1 VAGIA
6 KSHSHAALTP
16 VRTQPATRIS
26 PADEVKLLIA
36 AVRESACVAFRKS
49 IFQRTSALRRHNRKS
64 VHRRRATP
72 PLARLNLL
80 LADIFALYLK
90 TKNFHWHM
98 SGPHFRDYHLLL
110 DE

>member
-36 AVRESACVAFRKS
+36 AVRESVCVQGFGCRPRCTPHRS
-49 IFQRTSALRRHNRKS
+49 GRPSSETLHNR
-64 VHRRRATP
+64 AI
-72 PLARLNLL
+72 L
-80 LADIFALYLK
+80 
-90 TKNFHWHM
+90 
-98 SGPHFRDYHLLL
+98 
-110 DE
+110 